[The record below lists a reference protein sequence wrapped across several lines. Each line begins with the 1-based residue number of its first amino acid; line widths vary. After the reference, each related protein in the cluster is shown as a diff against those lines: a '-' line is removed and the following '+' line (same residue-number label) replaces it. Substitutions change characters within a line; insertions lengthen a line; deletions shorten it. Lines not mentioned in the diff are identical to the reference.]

1 MQFKFHNHQ
10 TFHKSVHS
18 FLKHFTLNKREMKGT
33 SIQEL
38 RLGRNLSEQTPDAVF
53 ATKNKITNRAIVHRG

>member
-1 MQFKFHNHQ
+1 
-10 TFHKSVHS
+10 
-18 FLKHFTLNKREMKGT
+18 MKGT

-53 ATKNKITNRAIVHRG
+53 ATKNKITNRAIVHRGWYQSSQWYRH